1 MTPVRVWLVNSD
13 RFFKAFFNLFFFV
26 NRILQYWF
34 DWELDFINY
43 FDFFLRSYHSF
54 MTRVA
59 DLTCELG
66 LTQVNLTCCYL
77 NIRKGCHLELCF
89 LVKLYFYELY
99 ELLLNPQ
106 IELDYIKSTFTQF
119 KFFYARKKNIS
130 NIWIFFLCSRKIWP
144 DPQCSAGERS

>member
-1 MTPVRVWLVNSD
+1 
-13 RFFKAFFNLFFFV
+13 
-26 NRILQYWF
+26 
-34 DWELDFINY
+34 
-43 FDFFLRSYHSF
+43 

-119 KFFYARKKNIS
+119 KFFYARKKTLA
-130 NIWIFFLCSRKIWP
+130 IFEYFFYVQEKF
-144 DPQCSAGERS
+144 DPTRNVARVNDRN